1 MTKKSLL
8 DPTFITALIN
18 TMKVVFP
25 TRDEVRTIVKEELDA
40 KIKNLPTKDEFF
52 TRMDKLS
59 GEYKKIDEAEI
70 LHTGTVSEHT
80 DTLEN
85 HDQRIT
91 ALENRKVSS
100 AAPISFPNL

>member
-1 MTKKSLL
+1 MLTIKDLL
-8 DPTFITALIN
+8 KLQKIISDTL
-18 TMKVVFP
+18 
-25 TRDEVRTIVKEELDA
+25 DEKLKQFYDDH
-40 KIKNLPTKDEFF
+40 IKYLPTKDEFF

-59 GEYKKIDEAEI
+59 GEYKKIDEAET
-70 LHTGTVSEHT
+70 LHTGMMSEHT

-100 AAPISFPNL
+100 PAPIAFPNL